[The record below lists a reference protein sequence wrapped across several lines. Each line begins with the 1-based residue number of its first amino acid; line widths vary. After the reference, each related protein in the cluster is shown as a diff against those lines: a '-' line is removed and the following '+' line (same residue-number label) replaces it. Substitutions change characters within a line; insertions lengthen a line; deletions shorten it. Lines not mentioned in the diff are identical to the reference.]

1 METIIIILFG
11 INLYLLFDYILD
23 NYYFNGTKTKEGLV
37 LNRHLYYEF
46 IQIVLLVA
54 MIFIQ
59 ISFLPE
65 LPWTLWLFPILFIIL
80 WASRIQATYK
90 NWACELQI
98 SKEKVIFI
106 DNEGNENSIELPN
119 HFSIKKQESARF
131 SLSTGSSD
139 YVLFVKNNNGE
150 ELIVNLS
157 ESSLVSYVTQIYKT
171 VSQKFGTKSYDGIK
185 PSKLNLKNLSIS
197 LLALAVIFF
206 VFQVTK

>member
-1 METIIIILFG
+1 MKTIIIILLG
-11 INLYLLFDYILD
+11 INLYMLIDYILD
-23 NYYFNGTKTKEGLV
+23 NYYFNGTRTKEGLV

-46 IQIVLLVA
+46 IQILLLV
-54 MIFIQ
+54 ILVFITA
-59 ISFLPE
+59 SLLPE
-65 LPWTLWLFPILFIIL
+65 FKGFALIYPICLIIF
-80 WASRIQATYK
+80 WCIRIRATYK

-106 DNEGNENSIELPN
+106 DNEGNENSIALPN
-119 HFSIKKQESARF
+119 HFSIKKQENARF

-157 ESSLVSYVTQIYKT
+157 ESSLDSYVTQIYKT

>member
-1 METIIIILFG
+1 MKTIIIILLG
-11 INLYLLFDYILD
+11 INLYMLIDYILD
-23 NYYFNGTKTKEGLV
+23 NYYFNGTRTKEGLV

-46 IQIVLLVA
+46 IQILLLVIL
-54 MIFIQ
+54 IFITA
-59 ISFLPE
+59 SLLPE
-65 LPWTLWLFPILFIIL
+65 FKGFALIYPICLIIF
-80 WASRIQATYK
+80 WCIRIRATYK

-106 DNEGNENSIELPN
+106 DKEGNENSIALPN

-157 ESSLVSYVTQIYKT
+157 ESSLDSYVTQIYKT

-197 LLALAVIFF
+197 LLALAIIFF
-206 VFQVTK
+206 VFQITK